1 MPSRFTFS
9 FMNRFFS
16 KSLRYMGLTVLC
28 LASLPV
34 MAERLKELVSV
45 QGVRQNQ
52 LLGYG
57 LVVGLD
63 GTGDQSPFTV
73 QSVISMLQQLGVN
86 LPPGVSL
93 QAKNVAGVVVTTSM
107 PAFTQ
112 PGQTLDVTVSS
123 LGSSKSLRGGT
134 LLMTPL
140 KGADGQIY
148 AMAQGNVLV
157 GGVGATGA
165 GGTKAQVNHL
175 SAGRISAGATVEK
188 EIATVLGQ
196 NDFVVLELRESDFNT
211 VSRIVETINNRYGQG
226 RASAQNG
233 RVIHVKAPLSQD
245 ERVTFL
251 GDLEL
256 IQVRPAPM
264 QAKVILN
271 GRTGSIVMNQTVT
284 LDACAVAH
292 GALSIV
298 VSTQN
303 SVSQPSAL
311 SSGQTALVQN
321 STVDIQKETSQLV
334 HLQTNVLLSDVVKG
348 LNTLGVSPQDLLAI
362 LQAMK
367 AAGALRAELEVI

>member
-1 MPSRFTFS
+1 MLALYKVFMPL
-9 FMNRFFS
+9 
-16 KSLRYMGLTVLC
+16 KLRAVLAFLLLALTLP
-28 LASLPV
+28 AS
-34 MAERLKELVSV
+34 AERLKELVSI

-73 QSVISMLQQLGVN
+73 QSVVTMLQQLGVN

-93 QAKNVAGVVVTTSM
+93 QAKNVAGVVVTASM

-148 AMAQGNVLV
+148 AIAQGNVLV
-157 GGVGATGA
+157 GGAGASGP
-165 GGTKAQVNHL
+165 GGGKAQINHL
-175 SAGRISAGATVEK
+175 SAGRISAGATVER
-188 EIATVLGQ
+188 EIATALGQ
-196 NDFVVLELRESDFNT
+196 GDFVVLELRESDFNT
-211 VSRIVETINNRYGQG
+211 VSRIVETINNRYGG
-226 RASAQNG
+226 GTASAQNG
-233 RVIHVKAPLSQD
+233 RVIYVKAPASQD
-245 ERVTFL
+245 ERVSFL

-256 IQVRPAPM
+256 IQVRAAPM
-264 QAKVILN
+264 QAKVVLN
-271 GRTGSIVMNQTVT
+271 CRTGAIVMNQSVT
-284 LDACAVAH
+284 IDACAVAH

-298 VSTQN
+298 VSSQN
-303 SVSQPSAL
+303 TVSQPNAL
-311 SSGQTALVQN
+311 SQGQTVVVQN
-321 STVDIQKETSQLV
+321 SAVEIQKETAQLV
-334 HLQTNVLLSDVVKG
+334 QLQTGVLLSDVVKG

-367 AAGALRAELEVI
+367 AAGALRAEIEVI